1 MSHVNDTA
9 MSNSEYWLLSG
20 ILPHTNLPALADFLN
35 MKNSI
40 TMHMD
45 MAARVVAT
53 CGTEEATL

>member
-9 MSNSEYWLLSG
+9 MRKREYWLRSG
-20 ILPHTNLPALADFLN
+20 ILPHTNLPALVAPLN

-40 TMHMD
+40 TMHKD
-45 MAARVVAT
+45 MAATVVAT